1 MSKSNIMVY
10 IYSLFTFSCLLITS
24 NFYLVLMV
32 FHQFFT
38 WIALDDILLWFLF
51 MLVRRAN
58 AVEEKINCA
67 VLFYHQINH
76 SIHVTD
82 GMTVMSLSANHLQ
95 KIV

>member
-1 MSKSNIMVY
+1 MSKSNFMAY
-10 IYSLFTFSCLLITS
+10 FKSLFNFPWQMSNLYSVLI
-24 NFYLVLMV
+24 V

-38 WIALDDILLWFLF
+38 WIALDDTPLCFSF

-67 VLFYHQINH
+67 VLFYRQRNQ

-82 GMTVMSLSANHLQ
+82 GMTVMSLSASLL
-95 KIV
+95 